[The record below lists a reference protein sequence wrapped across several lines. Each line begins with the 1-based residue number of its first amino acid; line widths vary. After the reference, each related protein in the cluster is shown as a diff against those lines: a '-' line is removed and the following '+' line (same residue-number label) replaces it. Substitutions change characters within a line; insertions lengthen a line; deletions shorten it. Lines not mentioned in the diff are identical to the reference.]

1 MDERKNNIRLVRDNE
16 RGTGEREYTAPAKSG
31 REVFKHKVSYQK
43 RQKERRMKKKRR
55 RAAFLFVLAVI
66 IAMILLFLTPIFNIR
81 SVSVEG
87 NNIITDA
94 QITEILKPLVGQ
106 NLLRTGSGGITKM
119 LKTNPYVDT
128 VDVQKK
134 LFPPSAEVKITEYTP
149 AAFIRTEGRTLIV
162 NSTLHVLT
170 DSGDIL
176 QKLPVIT
183 GIEVTDYSVGED
195 ITLSNDEKAS
205 ALAAALTAIESTEL
219 LDKIIEIDITNL
231 TYIIINYDDRIQ
243 VKCGTALDIDRK
255 IRLLAEAVT
264 SNSLSENAKGTIDLS
279 ETGKAIYTP

>member
-16 RGTGEREYTAPAKSG
+16 SRAGEREYSAPAKSG
-31 REVFKHKVSYQK
+31 REAFEHKVSYQK

-55 RAAFLFVLAVI
+55 RAAFLLVLVI
-66 IAMILLFLTPIFNIR
+66 IIVVILLFLTPIFNIR
-81 SVSVEG
+81 SLSVEG

-106 NLLRTGSGGITKM
+106 NLLRTGSGSITKM

-134 LFPPSAEVKITEYTP
+134 LFPPSVEVKITEYTP
-149 AAFIRTEGRTLIV
+149 AAFIRTEGKTLEV
-162 NSTLHVLT
+162 NSKMHVLT
-170 DSGDIL
+170 DSADIL
-176 QKLPVIT
+176 QMLPVIT
-183 GIEVTDYSVGED
+183 GVEVTDYAPGED
-195 ITLSNDEKAS
+195 ITLSNDEKTA
-205 ALAAALTAIESTEL
+205 ALSAALTAIESTGM

-231 TYIIINYDDRIQ
+231 TYIIMNYDDRIQ
-243 VKCGTALDIDRK
+243 VKCGTSLDLDRK

-264 SNSLSENAKGTIDLS
+264 SNSLSENSKGTIDLS
-279 ETGKAIYTP
+279 ETGKAVYTP